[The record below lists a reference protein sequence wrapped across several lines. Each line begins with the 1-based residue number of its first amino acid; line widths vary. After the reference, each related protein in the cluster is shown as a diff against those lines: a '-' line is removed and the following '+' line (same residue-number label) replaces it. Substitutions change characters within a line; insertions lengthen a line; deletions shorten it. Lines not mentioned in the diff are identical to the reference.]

1 MRARAMPTKYL
12 VFFSFSSSF
21 SSFSSFSSSPEFSLA
36 HLNSRVYK
44 LSQLLCFKVYII
56 ILTID

>member
-1 MRARAMPTKYL
+1 
-12 VFFSFSSSF
+12 VFFASSFSFSF

-44 LSQLLCFKVYII
+44 LS
-56 ILTID
+56 